1 MIDVIVL
8 AVGIIGIIIAVA
20 MVAAIW
26 LGYVGE

>member
-26 LGYVGE
+26 LGSVGE

>member
-26 LGYVGE
+26 LGTGSE